1 MEIQKRLCS
10 SCGIYFGSIKSL
22 NKHKRFCNSNQVE
35 EEVVIRRVR
44 PTRIAARRQRE
55 LLCVMAMQEMEWH
68 SIDDVDAVGQDE
80 ELVEF
85 VEDIGTPVLED
96 VNPIWVNEEDE

>member
-1 MEIQKRLCS
+1 MLKKEWMKNGKEGGRKMIEKSGSRL
-10 SCGIYFGSIKSL
+10 
-22 NKHKRFCNSNQVE
+22 V
-35 EEVVIRRVR
+35 
-44 PTRIAARRQRE
+44 
-55 LLCVMAMQEMEWH
+55 EMEWH

-80 ELVEF
+80 ELVEL